1 VRPSR
6 EVASTTARLTHLP
19 VPCLVALSS
28 HPYPSIPLA
37 SSPEI
42 SASAIVSHLAFTE
55 LVAPPNP
62 ASSSS
67 AGSRAL
73 GLVAVIVDL
82 SAPGVDGQPGR
93 PASEL
98 HQWRIDKVPSELSKA
113 FAELEAASV
122 PTLETAKGLGN
133 EVRFVPVRH

>member
-1 VRPSR
+1 
-6 EVASTTARLTHLP
+6 VASTTARLTHLP

-42 SASAIVSHLAFTE
+42 SASAIVSHLAFIE
-55 LVAPPNP
+55 LVAPPDS
-62 ASSSS
+62 ASSSSS